1 MKNIK
6 QQAKQNIPPP
16 SPEFIRQLNSMGYV
30 ITNGHVLIK
39 IPQERNHEVKK

>member
-6 QQAKQNIPPP
+6 QQAKTNIPP
-16 SPEFIRQLNSMGYV
+16 SQALIKQLNLMGYV
-30 ITNGHVLIK
+30 ITNENVLIK